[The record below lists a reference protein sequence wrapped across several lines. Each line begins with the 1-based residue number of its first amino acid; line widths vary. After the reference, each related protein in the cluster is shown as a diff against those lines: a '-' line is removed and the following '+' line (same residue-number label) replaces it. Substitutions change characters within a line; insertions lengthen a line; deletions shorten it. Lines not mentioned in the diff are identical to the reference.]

1 MAKDDKG
8 KISFD
13 TGINLDGFDEDAKD
27 LKSMA
32 EDIAKSIEDMGK
44 NVEKSVGN
52 VNTKGTKKEIDSLS
66 QESLRAAESIIK
78 VQTAMDKM
86 DDVNGPKAITA
97 AIKEYEKELDAL
109 KEKMEDYSRLDIYE
123 RSDAY
128 KKDKESMDELIN
140 SIKAAKADL
149 RNYYMEQ
156 EAMKTAVADLKQ
168 ARKDAAAQARQDEK

>member
-149 RNYYMEQ
+149 RNYYM
-156 EAMKTAVADLKQ
+156 
-168 ARKDAAAQARQDEK
+168 